1 MGNELFREITDLTGL
16 PEDLIGEELKQLLE
30 LKGIAPEQMTMESL
44 REALSNY
51 LKEVSVQM
59 EDEDRIAETSSA
71 CATELLPIELSPDF
85 ATGTSSFSKK
95 APTQ

>member
-1 MGNELFREITDLTGL
+1 MGNQLFREITDLTGL

-30 LKGIAPEQMTMESL
+30 LKGVAPEQMTMDSL

-71 CATELLPIELSPDF
+71 SALLPLELSPDF
-85 ATGTSSFSKK
+85 ATGASSFSKK

>member
-1 MGNELFREITDLTGL
+1 MGNKLFSEITNLTGL
-16 PEDLIGEELKQLLE
+16 PEELIGEELTKLLQ

-44 REALSNY
+44 REALSDY

-59 EDEDRIAETSSA
+59 EDEDRISDRKAAS
-71 CATELLPIELSPDF
+71 LLPRELSPDF
-85 ATGTSSFSKK
+85 ATGMSSFSKK